1 MKNVHVEKYRQS
13 VSANKEKVTKLAIA
27 RRVPPKFIDPT
38 EGRRRI
44 SRQEEEG
51 TSFSIKRSSLESREP
66 LRSVQYA
73 EKLFFFFFFF
83 KKLLE

>member
-1 MKNVHVEKYRQS
+1 MKNVRVQKYRQS
-13 VSANKEKVTKLAIA
+13 ASANKEKVMKRYSTT
-27 RRVPPKFIDPT
+27 RHVPPKFIDPR

-51 TSFSIKRSSLESREP
+51 IYFSIKRSSLESRES

-73 EKLFFFFFFF
+73 EKLFF
-83 KKLLE
+83 KKLS